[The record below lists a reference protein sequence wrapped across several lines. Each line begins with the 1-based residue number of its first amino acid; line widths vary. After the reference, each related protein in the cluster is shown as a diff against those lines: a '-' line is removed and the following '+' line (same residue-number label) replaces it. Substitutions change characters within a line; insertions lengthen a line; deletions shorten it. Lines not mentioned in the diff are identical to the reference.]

1 MARPRAFD
9 EDSVLTAAREQF
21 WATGYAGTSM
31 DAIAAATGL
40 GKGSLYG
47 AFGGKRELFRRVF
60 DDHCS
65 ATIDVTNR
73 QLSGDDE
80 QAFERLTAYLLGH
93 ASACAERR
101 QHGCLVAKATAELT
115 EHDAVVSA
123 RSLATLKDVQLALA
137 AALEA
142 CQRNGD
148 IDAAADAQQL
158 AGLLLAVHRGIEAL
172 GKAGTEGSALRDI
185 AETALTC
192 LPRPPQRAAAPIEPP
207 PGPPARPDT
216 PRDET
221 ARAGRGGTSGA
232 HPKPRE

>member
-47 AFGGKRELFRRVF
+47 AFGGKQELFRRVF
-60 DDHCS
+60 DDHCT
-65 ATIDVTNR
+65 ATIGWTNQ

-115 EHDAVVSA
+115 EHDEVVSA
-123 RSLATLKDVQLALA
+123 RSLVTFESVQMTLTAG
-137 AALEA
+137 LEA

-148 IDAAADAQQL
+148 IDPAADAQQL
-158 AGLLLAVHRGIEAL
+158 AGLLLTVHRGVEAL
-172 GKAGTEGSALRDI
+172 GKAGTDGSTLRGI
-185 AETALTC
+185 TETALAC
-192 LPRPPQRAAAPIEPP
+192 LPRPPR
-207 PGPPARPDT
+207 
-216 PRDET
+216 
-221 ARAGRGGTSGA
+221 
-232 HPKPRE
+232 